1 MVGVHSGSP
10 ALQQGPNASGKHASS
25 AALRETQYT
34 YWETTEATETGGYKP
49 VKNSE
54 VLRLAL
60 ELPIVSTSDIDNL
73 YSDHPDV
80 IINADV
86 SDTESGDEEGDM
98 EEMGY
103 HGYQALGQ
111 GPLNGEASEDSDEE
125 SEEESDTEQGAI
137 EAQASL
143 SGTPGVPAF
152 PEEISPDLQGQ
163 YPDYPHSHVEKVKS
177 VMTAIQI
184 PMANIPDWAKS
195 LSEDQW
201 QGHVDKLVKTETSPK
216 QEINKSKDMKY
227 GDSRTKEELNE
238 FTSEKNSNISGPS
251 EISGFDVNENT

>member
-1 MVGVHSGSP
+1 
-10 ALQQGPNASGKHASS
+10 
-25 AALRETQYT
+25 
-34 YWETTEATETGGYKP
+34 
-49 VKNSE
+49 
-54 VLRLAL
+54 
-60 ELPIVSTSDIDNL
+60 
-73 YSDHPDV
+73 
-80 IINADV
+80 
-86 SDTESGDEEGDM
+86 M

-163 YPDYPHSHVEKVKS
+163 YPDYPHSANLPGYLQAPDVPKPDKKDLLWNQPHQVDLTMDKGHVEKVKS